1 MAVPAAP
8 RPVMRPLV
16 ALVSIASWAAL
27 AAPAAWA
34 DAMVT
39 DRPDFAESSEVV
51 GARRVQV
58 ETSVEF
64 ERDDSAGVRLRGR
77 STPTLLRI
85 GLDEQFELRV
95 ETDGALREDRRDQ
108 ATGQRSRHSGTA
120 DTSLGM
126 KWHTQDSD
134 EEAGLPS
141 TAWLFHVDLPT
152 GGDAFRGRGW
162 RPSLRYVAEWELP
175 HDFSLGMMPGVVWDK
190 NEAGDRFAYGLFA
203 VALGK
208 DLAPRVSAIFEL
220 AAQQVAS
227 RRNGGNVYA
236 FDAGVAWGLT
246 DDLQLDAS
254 FTRGLN
260 RNAPDLQWAL
270 GLSARF

>member
-8 RPVMRPLV
+8 RPVMRPSV

-27 AAPAAWA
+27 AGPAAWA

-152 GGDAFRGRGW
+152 GGDAFRGQGW

-203 VALGK
+203 LALGK

>member
-1 MAVPAAP
+1 MALPAA
-8 RPVMRPLV
+8 RLLSLV
-16 ALVSIASWAAL
+16 ACAACF
-27 AAPAAWA
+27 APGARA

-51 GARRVQV
+51 GPGRLQV
-58 ETSVEF
+58 ETSVQF
-64 ERDDSAGVRLRGR
+64 ERDQGDGIRLRSR

-85 GLDEQFELRV
+85 GLDNRFELRV
-95 ETDGALREDRRDQ
+95 ETDGALREDVRDP
-108 ATGQRSRHSGTA
+108 ATGQSSRQTGMA

-134 EEAGLPS
+134 EEAGVPS

-152 GGDAFRGRGW
+152 GSDAFRGRGW
-162 RPSLRYVAEWELP
+162 RPSVRYVAEWELP
-175 HDFSLGMMPGVVWDK
+175 QGFSLGMMPGVVWDK
-190 NEAGDRFAYGLFA
+190 NEAGDRFASGLFA
-203 VALGK
+203 LALGK
-208 DLAPRVSAIFEL
+208 DLAPGWSAIVEL
-220 AAQQVAS
+220 AAEQIAS
-227 RRNGGNVYA
+227 RRNGGNVYS

-260 RNAPDLQWAL
+260 HEAPDFQWAL

>member
-1 MAVPAAP
+1 
-8 RPVMRPLV
+8 
-16 ALVSIASWAAL
+16 
-27 AAPAAWA
+27 
-34 DAMVT
+34 MVT

-51 GARRVQV
+51 GPRRVQV

-64 ERDDSAGVRLRGR
+64 ERDQGAGMHLRSR

-85 GLDEQFELRV
+85 GLDERFELRV
-95 ETDGALREDRRDQ
+95 ETDGALREDVHDL
-108 ATGQRSRHSGTA
+108 ATGLRIRQTGMA

-134 EEAGLPS
+134 EDAGVPS

-152 GGDAFRGRGW
+152 GSDAFRGRGW
-162 RPSLRYVAEWELP
+162 RPSARYVAEWELP
-175 HDFSLGMMPGVVWDK
+175 QGFSVGMMPGVVWDK
-190 NEAGDRFAYGLFA
+190 NEAGDRFASGLFA
-203 VALGK
+203 LALGK
-208 DLAPRVSAIFEL
+208 DLAPGWSAIFEL
-220 AAQQVAS
+220 AAQQIAS
-227 RRNGGNVYA
+227 RRNGGNVYS

-260 RNAPDLQWAL
+260 REAPDFQWAL